1 MAVLLPGCL
10 EYHLAL
16 WGGEAAGIVQP
27 LNPLLTDEKL
37 ASLMTARPAPR
48 C

>member
-1 MAVLLPGCL
+1 VLLPGGL

-37 ASLMTARPAPR
+37 LSLMNAATPR